1 MNIDESGSMNC
12 GNPTNFEKASMGAE
26 EAYNYLREKHTR
38 KDLVDVQIWFNDNPG
53 VRCTRKQKLTDA
65 IGKTYL

>member
-38 KDLVDVQIWFNDNPG
+38 KDLVDV
-53 VRCTRKQKLTDA
+53 
-65 IGKTYL
+65 